1 MEQNSRLNGRNLE
14 SHIPSSSVASYP
26 VRGGNTVTPLID
38 GVHAFRRICEAI
50 EAARHSVWGTVAFM
64 DPDFEM
70 PDGRGSLF
78 DVLDRAKAR
87 GLDVRVIFWRMND
100 DIGFSMETVFSGT
113 PEHRKV
119 LSERGSNFHIRW
131 DRAHKAY
138 CQHQKSWL
146 MDAGQ
151 SSETVFVGG
160 INLDTSSVVLPGHD
174 QGNTPETHDIYLEL
188 RGPSA
193 SDVHHNFVQRWN
205 EASERAIAGGFWPDH
220 AVETDLKFPVA
231 ASTAAGEAF
240 VQIQR
245 TVRAGHYTDM
255 SATPGGSEF
264 PIHQGEFSIFD
275 QYLKAIDAAKR
286 TIYIEDQS
294 IGAPEFVEK
303 LAAALSRGVDV
314 VFLMPAQAN
323 GLMREW
329 RLLPKSK
336 PFFDQLAALGQ
347 YENFTLAG
355 IAATGSDGVSR
366 DIYVHA
372 KIALID
378 DHWATIGSCNIG
390 ARSFF
395 GDTELNASFWA
406 PDVVRALRCDLFA
419 EHLGVDTS
427 ALDDRKALGIYR
439 QTARANFD
447 RRQQGQKMEG
457 SAFSIDPATY
467 AM

>member
-1 MEQNSRLNGRNLE
+1 MGRTGNHDARNLQ
-14 SHIPSSSVASYP
+14 SHIPPSSAASYP
-26 VRGGNTVTPLID
+26 VRGGNAVKPLID
-38 GVHAFRRICEAI
+38 GVNAFRRICEAI
-50 EAARHSVWGTVAFM
+50 EAARHSVWCTVAFM

-100 DIGFSMETVFSGT
+100 DIGFLSETVFSGT
-113 PEHRKV
+113 SDHREM
-119 LSERGSNFHIRW
+119 LSARGTNFHIRW

-146 MDAGQ
+146 MDAGRPT
-151 SSETVFVGG
+151 ETVFVGG
-160 INLDTSSVVLPGHD
+160 INLDTASVVLPGHD
-174 QGNTPETHDIYLEL
+174 RGDTPETHDIYTEL
-188 RGPSA
+188 TGPSA

-205 EASERAIAGGFWPDH
+205 EASERTVADGFWPDH
-220 AVETDLKFPVA
+220 AIESDLKFPTT
-231 ASTAAGEAF
+231 ASAVAGEAF

-255 SATPGGSEF
+255 SATPGGNEF

-275 QYLKAIDAAKR
+275 QYLKAIDAAER
-286 TIYIEDQS
+286 SIYIEDQS

-314 VFLMPAQAN
+314 VFLMPAEAN

-329 RLLPKSK
+329 RLMPKSK

-355 IAATGSDGVSR
+355 IAATGADGVAR
-366 DIYVHA
+366 NIYVHA

-406 PDVVRALRCDLFA
+406 PDVVRALRCDLFT

-427 ALDDRKALGIYR
+427 TLDDRTALGVFR
-439 QTARANFD
+439 QTARANFER
-447 RRQQGQKMEG
+447 RRQGQAMEG